1 MEQLQRRMAGHGIL
15 MIFATLLG
23 GLVLWAKLL
32 GGWEVRPG
40 KIVKF
45 DIPGTDEGWA
55 RAHTGPALNGMMVIA
70 AAAVLPAAGLPEKRA
85 SRLGWIVVADGWAN
99 VLFYF
104 ASNMTKNRGLSF
116 GPNKHGEQ
124 NIFSTIA
131 LAPAYLFGVLVTY
144 ALPVIGWK
152 ALKNRNGDGSGL
164 AKFSD

>member
-1 MEQLQRRMAGHGIL
+1 MERLQRKMAGHGIL

-32 GGWEVRPG
+32 GGWEIRPG

-45 DIPGTDEGWA
+45 EIPGTDEGWA

-70 AAAVLPAAGLPEKRA
+70 AAAVLPATGLPEKKA
-85 SRLGWIVVADGWAN
+85 ARLGWIVVADGWAN

-104 ASNMTKNRGLSF
+104 ASNFTKNRALSF

-124 NIFSTIA
+124 NIFSTIG
-131 LAPAYLFGVLVTY
+131 LAPAYLFGVLVTW

-152 ALKNRNGDGSGL
+152 AIKNKSGTAASIGS
-164 AKFSD
+164 